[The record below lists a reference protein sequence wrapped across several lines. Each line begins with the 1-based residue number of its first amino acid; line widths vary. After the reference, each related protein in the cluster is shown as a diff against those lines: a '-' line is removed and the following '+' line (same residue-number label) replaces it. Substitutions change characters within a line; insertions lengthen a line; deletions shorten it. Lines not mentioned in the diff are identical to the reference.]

1 MTRIAVGGFLH
12 ETNTFA
18 PTKATYDG
26 FLHGGGWPPMREGAK
41 LLEKMRNINVGIAGF
56 IPAAEAMSW
65 ELVPTIWCAAS
76 PSAHVT
82 KDAYERVAKAI
93 VDGVKAAGAIDAVYL
108 DLHGAMVAEH
118 IDDGEGEI
126 IARVRQVIGRD
137 LPLVVSLDLHA
148 NVTPQ
153 MVEQSDALIA
163 YRTYPHIDMADT
175 GRAAARH
182 LALLLRSKHRFA
194 KAFRQIPFLIPIC
207 WQCTND
213 EPCKSIYAKLAA
225 LESDAVPTLSFAPGF
240 PAADFPDCGASVFA
254 YGRTQADAD
263 AAADQIAALVAS
275 HESDFDG
282 RIFTPDDGVRFAME
296 AAQRASKP
304 IVIADTQ
311 DNPGAGG
318 DSDTTGMLRALVRN
332 GATNAAIGVIVDPE
346 SAKAAHAAGPGA
358 IVRLALGGKSGIPGD
373 APFEHNFVVETLSDG
388 KFTAPGPYFGGS
400 MMNLGP
406 SACLRVGGVRVV
418 VGSRKAQLADQAMF
432 RFVGIEP
439 SEQSILVNKSS
450 VHFRADF
457 EPIAEKIIIC
467 AAPGAMPADTSTLPW
482 TRLRPGVR
490 LKPNGIPVY
499 AGIETTFHLSCH
511 RITDMPNI
519 DRIEGFADELTA
531 IRRDFHAH
539 PEIGFE
545 EVRTSGIVADK
556 LTQWGIEVHR
566 GLGGTGVVGVLKGK
580 GSGAKRIGLRAD
592 MDALPMEENTNLKWR
607 STIPGRFHGCGH
619 DGHTTMLLGTAR
631 YLAETRNFDGT
642 VHFIFQPAEEGLGGA
657 RAMIKDGLFEK
668 FPCDEIYG
676 LHNAPDLN
684 HGELAI
690 LPGPAM
696 AGADFFDITIT
707 GYGAHGAM
715 PENARDPVIV
725 AMTLGQALQTIV
737 SRNVNPLK
745 SAVLSI
751 TQIHAGSAYNVIPGE
766 AKLCGTVRAFDDGVR
781 ALIRERMRTICAGI
795 ASAFQVEISGR
806 YPRYLQ
812 RSRQQRGAFESHRRG
827 RAHRRRSFESHHPV
841 DAEDGQ
847 RGFRRHA
854 ARRARRVFLA
864 RPGRLGAG
872 A

>member
-56 IPAAEAMSW
+56 IPAAEAMGW

-118 IDDGEGEI
+118 VDDGEGEI
-126 IARVRQVIGRD
+126 IARVREVIGTD

-194 KAFRQIPFLIPIC
+194 KAFRQIPFLIPIS

-263 AAADQIAALVAS
+263 AAADQIAALIAS

-282 RIFTPDDGVRFAME
+282 RIFAPDDGVRFAME
-296 AAQRASKP
+296 AARLAGKP

-346 SAKAAHAAGPGA
+346 SARAAHAAGPGA

-388 KFTAPGPYFGGS
+388 KFLAPGPYFGGS

-490 LKPNGIPVY
+490 LKPNGIPFTP
-499 AGIETTFHLSCH
+499 ATK
-511 RITDMPNI
+511 P
-519 DRIEGFADELTA
+519 
-531 IRRDFHAH
+531 
-539 PEIGFE
+539 
-545 EVRTSGIVADK
+545 
-556 LTQWGIEVHR
+556 
-566 GLGGTGVVGVLKGK
+566 
-580 GSGAKRIGLRAD
+580 
-592 MDALPMEENTNLKWR
+592 R
-607 STIPGRFHGCGH
+607 STS
-619 DGHTTMLLGTAR
+619 
-631 YLAETRNFDGT
+631 
-642 VHFIFQPAEEGLGGA
+642 PAIG
-657 RAMIKDGLFEK
+657 
-668 FPCDEIYG
+668 
-676 LHNAPDLN
+676 
-684 HGELAI
+684 
-690 LPGPAM
+690 
-696 AGADFFDITIT
+696 
-707 GYGAHGAM
+707 
-715 PENARDPVIV
+715 
-725 AMTLGQALQTIV
+725 
-737 SRNVNPLK
+737 
-745 SAVLSI
+745 
-751 TQIHAGSAYNVIPGE
+751 
-766 AKLCGTVRAFDDGVR
+766 
-781 ALIRERMRTICAGI
+781 
-795 ASAFQVEISGR
+795 
-806 YPRYLQ
+806 
-812 RSRQQRGAFESHRRG
+812 
-827 RAHRRRSFESHHPV
+827 
-841 DAEDGQ
+841 
-847 RGFRRHA
+847 
-854 ARRARRVFLA
+854 
-864 RPGRLGAG
+864 
-872 A
+872 